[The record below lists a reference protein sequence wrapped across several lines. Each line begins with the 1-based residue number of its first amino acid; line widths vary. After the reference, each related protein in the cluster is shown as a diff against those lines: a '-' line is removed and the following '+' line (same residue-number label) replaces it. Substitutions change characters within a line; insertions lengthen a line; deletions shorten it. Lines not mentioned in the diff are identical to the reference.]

1 MDSDDEDDGVPGL
14 VDVAWRLEP
23 PLPTPDDGRPCHECG
38 TVCEEG
44 QCLDSWKTMHFLIG
58 HEIKAWIHFVT

>member
-23 PLPTPDDGRPCHECG
+23 PLPTPEDGRPCHECG

-44 QCLDSWKTMHFLIG
+44 QCLDSWKTMDF
-58 HEIKAWIHFVT
+58 F